1 MLNKKDLFGCSG
13 IAAAIT
19 GIVIGATLVIRTNIQ
34 CKKEEQEMKRIMED
48 IANKSRE
55 VDELLDRLNLK

>member
-19 GIVIGATLVIRTNIQ
+19 GVVLGAALIIRTNKQ
-34 CKKEEQEMKRIMED
+34 CKKEEQEMREIMKD
-48 IANKSRE
+48 IADKSRE
-55 VDELLDRLNLK
+55 VDEFLNKYLN

>member
-19 GIVIGATLVIRTNIQ
+19 GIVLGAALIIRTNKQ
-34 CKKEEQEMKRIMED
+34 CKKEEQEMMEIMKD
-48 IANKSRE
+48 IADKSRE
-55 VDELLDRLNLK
+55 VDEFLDRFNLK

>member
-19 GIVIGATLVIRTNIQ
+19 GVVLGAALIIRTNKQ
-34 CKKEEQEMKRIMED
+34 CRKEEQEMMEIMKD
-48 IANKSRE
+48 MADKSRA
-55 VDELLDRLNLK
+55 VDEFLEKYLD

>member
-19 GIVIGATLVIRTNIQ
+19 GVVLGAALIIRTNKQ
-34 CKKEEQEMKRIMED
+34 CRKEEQEMMRIMKD
-48 IANKSRE
+48 IADKSRE
-55 VDELLDRLNLK
+55 VDEFLDRFNLK

>member
-19 GIVIGATLVIRTNIQ
+19 GIVLGAALIIRTNKQ
-34 CKKEEQEMKRIMED
+34 CRKEEQEMMEIMKD
-48 IANKSRE
+48 IADKSRA
-55 VDELLDRLNLK
+55 VDEFLDKYLD

>member
-19 GIVIGATLVIRTNIQ
+19 GIVLGAALIIRTNKQ
-34 CKKEEQEMKRIMED
+34 CKKEEQEIMEIMKD
-48 IANKSRE
+48 IADKDRE
-55 VDELLDRLNLK
+55 VDEFLARFNLK

>member
-19 GIVIGATLVIRTNIQ
+19 GIVLGAALIIRTNKQ
-34 CKKEEQEMKRIMED
+34 CRKEEQEMMEIMKD
-48 IANKSRE
+48 IADKSRE
-55 VDELLDRLNLK
+55 VDEFLDRYNLK

>member
-19 GIVIGATLVIRTNIQ
+19 GVVLGAGLVIHTHIQ
-34 CKKEEQEMKRIMED
+34 CKKEEQEMNEIMKD
-48 IANKSRE
+48 IADKSKE

>member
-19 GIVIGATLVIRTNIQ
+19 GIVLGATLIIRTNRQ
-34 CKKEEQEMKRIMED
+34 CKKEEQEMMEIMKD
-48 IANKSRE
+48 IADKSRE
-55 VDELLDRLNLK
+55 VDEFLDRYNLK

>member
-19 GIVIGATLVIRTNIQ
+19 GIVLGAALIIRTNKQ
-34 CKKEEQEMKRIMED
+34 CKKEEQEMMEIMKD
-48 IANKSRE
+48 IADKSRE
-55 VDELLDRLNLK
+55 VDEFLDRYNLK

>member
-1 MLNKKDLFGCSG
+1 MLSKKDLFGCSG

-19 GIVIGATLVIRTNIQ
+19 GVVIGAALVIHTHIQ
-34 CKKEEQEMKRIMED
+34 CKKEEQEMNEIMKD
-48 IANKSRE
+48 ITDKSRE

>member
-19 GIVIGATLVIRTNIQ
+19 GIVLGAALVIRTNKQ
-34 CKKEEQEMKRIMED
+34 CRKEEQEMMEIMKD
-48 IANKSRE
+48 IADKSRE
-55 VDELLDRLNLK
+55 VDEFLNKYLND

>member
-19 GIVIGATLVIRTNIQ
+19 GVVLGVALIIRTNRQ
-34 CKKEEQEMKRIMED
+34 CKKEEQEMMKIMKD
-48 IANKSRE
+48 VADKSRE
-55 VDELLDRLNLK
+55 VDEFLDRYNLR

>member
-19 GIVIGATLVIRTNIQ
+19 GVVLGAALIIRTNKQ
-34 CKKEEQEMKRIMED
+34 CRKEEQEMMEIMKD
-48 IANKSRE
+48 IADKSRA
-55 VDELLDRLNLK
+55 VDEFLNKYLD

>member
-19 GIVIGATLVIRTNIQ
+19 GVVLGAALIIRTNRQ
-34 CKKEEQEMKRIMED
+34 CKKEEQEMMKIMKD
-48 IANKSRE
+48 VADKSRE
-55 VDELLDRLNLK
+55 VDEFLDRYNLK

>member
-34 CKKEEQEMKRIMED
+34 CKKEEQEMMEITKD
-48 IANKSRE
+48 IADKSRE
-55 VDELLDRLNLK
+55 VDEFLNKYLN

>member
-19 GIVIGATLVIRTNIQ
+19 GVVLGAALIIRTNKQ
-34 CKKEEQEMKRIMED
+34 CKKEEQEMMEIMKD
-48 IANKSRE
+48 IADKSRE
-55 VDELLDRLNLK
+55 VDEFLDRFNLK

>member
-19 GIVIGATLVIRTNIQ
+19 GVVLGAALIIRTNKQ
-34 CKKEEQEMKRIMED
+34 CKKEEQKMMEIMKD
-48 IANKSRE
+48 IADKSRE
-55 VDELLDRLNLK
+55 VDEFLDRYNLK

>member
-19 GIVIGATLVIRTNIQ
+19 GVVLGAALIICTNKQ
-34 CKKEEQEMKRIMED
+34 CKKEEQEMMEIMKD
-48 IANKSRE
+48 ITDKSRE
-55 VDELLDRLNLK
+55 VDEFLDRFNLK

>member
-19 GIVIGATLVIRTNIQ
+19 GVVLGAALIIRTNRQ
-34 CKKEEQEMKRIMED
+34 CKKEEQEMMKIMKD
-48 IANKSRE
+48 IADKSRE
-55 VDELLDRLNLK
+55 VDEFLDRFNLK

>member
-19 GIVIGATLVIRTNIQ
+19 GVVLGAALIIHTNKQ
-34 CKKEEQEMKRIMED
+34 CKKEEQEMMKIMKD
-48 IANKSRE
+48 IYDKSKQ
-55 VDELLDRLNLK
+55 VDDFLDKYNLK

>member
-19 GIVIGATLVIRTNIQ
+19 GVVLGAALIIRTNKQ
-34 CKKEEQEMKRIMED
+34 CRKEEQEMMEIMKD
-48 IANKSRE
+48 IADKSRE
-55 VDELLDRLNLK
+55 VDEFLNKYLN

>member
-19 GIVIGATLVIRTNIQ
+19 GIVLGAALVIRTNKQ
-34 CKKEEQEMKRIMED
+34 CRKEEQEMMEIMKD
-48 IANKSRE
+48 IADKSRE
-55 VDELLDRLNLK
+55 VDEFLDKYL

>member
-19 GIVIGATLVIRTNIQ
+19 GVIIGAALVIHTHIE
-34 CKKEEQEMKRIMED
+34 CKKEEQEMMEIMKD
-48 IANKSRE
+48 VYDKSKQ
-55 VDELLDRLNLK
+55 VDDFLDKYNLK

>member
-19 GIVIGATLVIRTNIQ
+19 GIVLGAVLIIRTNKQ
-34 CKKEEQEMKRIMED
+34 CKKEEQEMMEIMKD
-48 IANKSRE
+48 IADKSRE
-55 VDELLDRLNLK
+55 VDEFLDRYNLK